1 MRRVASLLGVA
12 MLLAGPRLA
21 GGALAGQAAAHPA
34 TIDTVPV
41 RLDGGRFSVLAEP
54 MDARLARSLLRSA
67 LAHDTFPGLPRPRAH
82 VVIAIAPDAHHF
94 RAWSGPAAPEWGA
107 AVAFP
112 EAQRVVVQG
121 GSATSAAGD
130 PIPTLR
136 HELAHLALHEY
147 LGDLAPRWFDEGYAM
162 YAEGGPG
169 RDDILATNVA
179 LALRG
184 VPTLASLDT
193 GLVGTEGQAADSYA
207 LAYRA
212 VSDLAHLDPDRG
224 LTLLFRYWRES
235 GSLDIAVR
243 RAYGEPLDTFEAA
256 WRSHTRHR
264 YGALALVSD
273 LSFATAVFLGLLTPL
288 YLARRRR
295 DRVRLEALREA
306 EAAADRVRLAVAL
319 SGNGQQPDGG
329 PDGPRGGRSEVAS

>member
-1 MRRVASLLGVA
+1 
-12 MLLAGPRLA
+12 MLLASLGPS
-21 GGALAGQAAAHPA
+21 GAALVGQTPTRRA
-34 TIDTVPV
+34 TNDTVPV

-54 MDARLARSLLRSA
+54 QDARLARSLLNSA

-82 VVIAIAPDAHHF
+82 VLIAIAPDAKHF
-94 RAWSGPAAPEWGA
+94 QAWSGPTAPEWGA

-112 EAQRVVVQG
+112 RAQRVVVQG
-121 GSATSAAGD
+121 RSAPSGAGD

-136 HELAHLALHEY
+136 HELAHLALHEF
-147 LGDLAPRWFDEGYAM
+147 LDDLPPRWFDEGYAM
-162 YAEGGPG
+162 YAEGGAG
-169 RDDILATNVA
+169 HEDILATNVA

-193 GLVGTEGQAADSYA
+193 GLVGTEGQASVSYA

-243 RAYGEPLDTFEAA
+243 RAYGEPLDTFESA
-256 WRSHTRHR
+256 WRTHTRHR
-264 YGALALVSD
+264 YGALALLSD
-273 LSFATAVFLGLLTPL
+273 LSFATVVFLGLLTPL

-295 DRVRLEALREA
+295 DRKRLEALREA
-306 EAAADRVRLAVAL
+306 EAVADRIRLEAVL
-319 SGNGQQPDGG
+319 SGNVPPRDGG
-329 PDGPRGGRSEVAS
+329 PDGLRNGRSEAAS